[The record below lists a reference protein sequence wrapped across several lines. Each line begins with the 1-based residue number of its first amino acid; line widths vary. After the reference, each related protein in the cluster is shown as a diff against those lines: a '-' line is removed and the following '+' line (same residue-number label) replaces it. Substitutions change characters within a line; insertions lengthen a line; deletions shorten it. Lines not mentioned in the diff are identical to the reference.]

1 MVQQTK
7 VAAFVSMC
15 VCVVLIYGIRKEVSH
30 LTTVNPIRHDPLNV
44 QKAISI
50 EFLPHKKDKATLQL
64 FSGL

>member
-7 VAAFVSMC
+7 VAAFVC
-15 VCVVLIYGIRKEVSH
+15 VCVFILIYGIRKEVSH

-50 EFLPHKKDKATLQL
+50 EFFAT
-64 FSGL
+64 